1 MQRSVLLALFAL
13 TLPASGC
20 ISGADANAAA
30 RADAPVRVA
39 TVAPAPETR
48 RVVAHGVTR
57 STQRGAVGF
66 VEGGRLVA
74 RPVELGDVV
83 EPGQVLAR
91 LDPAPYRHQAQAARA
106 QVRQLEAQLFALDA
120 DQQRLGALT
129 LGQSVSQG
137 ELDRITAQA
146 NAVRAS
152 LDAARA
158 AAAEGRARVLWWGGK
173 RRAALRQ
180 ARALPDDTL
189 ARAIADDRPRELTV
203 VAGVRATDG
212 TSPRAGLRASM
223 RTGRWTLYGSA
234 DRSTTGWALATSD
247 TGWASIGGVAHTL
260 GEHLVVD
267 GSARSW
273 WSSEGDTHAVAARVT
288 TPAGSFAPYLGGM
301 AGTDDLRLGELG
313 LRVGGDERWASLG
326 GTHRFTA
333 DPLAAATSVA
343 VAGGASA
350 GPASVRL
357 DLTRGWFAPGPLD
370 SLGGAVE
377 VATGRGHAVG
387 VEVSHLRGWLT
398 RTDVMGTWSLS
409 F

>member
-158 AAAEGRARVLWWGGK
+158 AAADADRRASDAVLRAPYGGLVVAVNAQPGETVAPGRPVVELAGDGQLEVEVQVPEAWWAQLAAGQPAAVRLPALGRESEAHVLHVATAARPDGLFPVVVALHGADLAAGLTADVELGLPIHATAFVPLSAVVDPVGRSPHVVRVVEGQAQKVAIASATLLDDGLAITGDVRPGDELVIAGHARVLDGD
-173 RRAALRQ
+173 RVQVLR
-180 ARALPDDTL
+180 
-189 ARAIADDRPRELTV
+189 
-203 VAGVRATDG
+203 
-212 TSPRAGLRASM
+212 
-223 RTGRWTLYGSA
+223 
-234 DRSTTGWALATSD
+234 
-247 TGWASIGGVAHTL
+247 
-260 GEHLVVD
+260 
-267 GSARSW
+267 
-273 WSSEGDTHAVAARVT
+273 
-288 TPAGSFAPYLGGM
+288 
-301 AGTDDLRLGELG
+301 
-313 LRVGGDERWASLG
+313 
-326 GTHRFTA
+326 
-333 DPLAAATSVA
+333 
-343 VAGGASA
+343 
-350 GPASVRL
+350 
-357 DLTRGWFAPGPLD
+357 
-370 SLGGAVE
+370 
-377 VATGRGHAVG
+377 
-387 VEVSHLRGWLT
+387 
-398 RTDVMGTWSLS
+398 
-409 F
+409 

>member
-1 MQRSVLLALFAL
+1 MIALWLGLALATTGGEGLERFVAGDRDGAYPL
-13 TLPASGC
+13 LVRGIAEDPDELPPEAWLFR
-20 ISGADANAAA
+20 GAYERERGDWAAA
-30 RADAPVRVA
+30 AQSFAEGLQHHPKHPSLRLELA
-39 TVAPAPETR
+39 TTLSWLGEHEA
-48 RVVAHGVTR
+48 
-57 STQRGAVGF
+57 S
-66 VEGGRLVA
+66 VEA
-74 RPVELGDVV
+74 YDE
-83 EPGQVLAR
+83 VLATTD
-91 LDPAPYRHQAQAARA
+91 DP
-106 QVRQLEAQLFALDA
+106 V
-120 DQQRLGALT
+120 
-129 LGQSVSQG
+129 
-137 ELDRITAQA
+137 
-146 NAVRAS
+146 
-152 LDAARA
+152 ARA